1 MGWVTSPSNWGVPYW
16 FRSFSQGLYV
26 PEFKEAHTA
35 YKLILDTRP
44 GKVHP
49 LSGSQTLSSR
59 KSNGQSFTLIYVL
72 QHLEV
77 VTSRILNNQDE
88 S

>member
-35 YKLILDTRP
+35 YKLILDNSQERCTHLA
-44 GKVHP
+44 GVK
-49 LSGSQTLSSR
+49 LSQERATAKALRVAASR
-59 KSNGQSFTLIYVL
+59 SCYQ
-72 QHLEV
+72 
-77 VTSRILNNQDE
+77 SRILNNQDE